1 MTNQNII
8 FDAIHRETIREEK
21 TINLIA
27 SENYASNDV
36 LKASGSILT
45 NKYAEGYP
53 GRRYYGGCEIVD
65 EIETHANNLAKE
77 VFHADHV
84 NLQPHS
90 GSSANMA
97 VYFSNLQAGDTV
109 LGLNI
114 NSGGH
119 LTHGHKLNFS
129 GKLFNAISYNVSP
142 ETELLDYD
150 EVEILT
156 QQHKPKMIVVG
167 ASAYSRTI
175 DFSKFAR
182 IAQNNKALLFVDMAH
197 IAGLIAADL
206 HPSPVPLADIVS
218 STTHKTLRGPRGGMI
233 LCKGDQAAIIDKAVF
248 PGSQGGPLMHI
259 IAAKGICFAEA
270 LSPNFK
276 QYQQQVVTNAK
287 IMAKTFK
294 DLGYRI
300 VSDGTDTHL
309 FLVDLRTK
317 NAPDALEKITG
328 ALVEEILGKCSI
340 IVNRNLIPFDPERP
354 LITSG
359 IRIGTP
365 AVTTRG
371 FKEQEVSQLVHWID
385 EAIKNRHNDNFL
397 AKLKKEVEATCNK
410 FPIYEKQ

>member
-109 LGLNI
+109 HGLNI